1 MDILKTIGYSIVGGV
16 IGFVFGFI
24 FTTGLIT
31 ILDKIFG

>member
-1 MDILKTIGYSIVGGV
+1 METIKILGISVLGGI